1 MPLICDLD
9 LQIADET
16 RLSKRVVY
24 QVIECERGLCIL
36 VQGDPRNHS
45 LRWNYWWIAAA
56 QSDHIMP
63 HNSQHGRHSLH
74 MFAQAPCERFISPSR

>member
-45 LRWNYWWIAAA
+45 LTWNYWCDSTGTVGPYYAT
-56 QSDHIMP
+56 Q
-63 HNSQHGRHSLH
+63 
-74 MFAQAPCERFISPSR
+74 